1 MIADNETAVRRRA
14 VEDLAQAL
22 YEAQDP
28 GGVPWARR
36 TRIVRDPWLLLA
48 ERQLSRTGDRSP

>member
-1 MIADNETAVRRRA
+1 
-14 VEDLAQAL
+14 VEALAQTL
-22 YEAQDP
+22 YEATDP

-48 ERQLSRTGDRSP
+48 ERQLSRTGDQSV